1 MNFTK
6 LVIVIF
12 IFFIIASC
20 VPRSLS
26 VAQKNACM
34 APSANFKALD
44 AIHSTKIHA
53 LLWAKKYAKQASSKE
68 LSLSDKCR
76 QTQILIKAL
85 YGLRDGESAS
95 WENSQNN
102 TSGKV
107 KVLNT
112 IVQTGAWGYGGCR
125 DYLSYIKIDDKV
137 ETFKFRACPRELG
150 AFELVDSAG
159 FPIPGHL
166 FFAGWYFYDY
176 RFFK

>member
-1 MNFTK
+1 MK
-6 LVIVIF
+6 LIKPIVVIF
-12 IFFIIASC
+12 IFFIVVSC

-53 LLWAKKYAKQASSKE
+53 ILWAKKFAKQASSKE

-95 WENSQNN
+95 WENPQNN

-137 ETFKFRACPRELG
+137 DTFKFRACPKELG
-150 AFELVDSAG
+150 TFELVDSAG

-166 FFAGWYFYDY
+166 YFEG
-176 RFFK
+176 

>member
-1 MNFTK
+1 MNSSK
-6 LVIVIF
+6 LVTFIF
-12 IFFIIASC
+12 IFLVAVSC
-20 VPRSLS
+20 TPRSLS

-53 LLWAKKYAKQASSKE
+53 ILWAKKFAKQAYSKE

-85 YGLRDGESAS
+85 YGLRDGESAT
-95 WENSQNN
+95 WENPQNN
-102 TSGKV
+102 TSGKI
-107 KVLNT
+107 KILNT
-112 IVQTGAWGYGGCR
+112 IVQTGIWGYGGCR
-125 DYLSYIKIDDKV
+125 DYLSYIKIDDKL
-137 ETFKFRACPRELG
+137 EAFKFRACPKELG

-166 FFAGWYFYDY
+166 YFAGWYFYDY
-176 RFFK
+176 RFFE

>member
-1 MNFTK
+1 MNLIKPIT
-6 LVIVIF
+6 VIF
-12 IFFIIASC
+12 IFLIVVSC

-76 QTQILIKAL
+76 QTQILIQAL

-95 WENSQNN
+95 WENLQNN

-112 IVQTGAWGYGGCR
+112 IV
-125 DYLSYIKIDDKV
+125 
-137 ETFKFRACPRELG
+137 
-150 AFELVDSAG
+150 
-159 FPIPGHL
+159 
-166 FFAGWYFYDY
+166 
-176 RFFK
+176 